1 MKFTYESYRG
11 LLALLL
17 QAGYAFETYH
27 SWQDSKR
34 CVILRHDIDQS
45 IEASVAMARLEAKEG
60 VVSTYFV
67 LLTGAFYNT
76 ASAKALKGLREIH
89 ALGHEVG
96 LHFDEVAY
104 GETDELMEDLI
115 RKEAEV
121 LSRLCGFP
129 ITTVSM
135 HRPSKATL
143 ERDLV
148 IPGMVNSYGRTFF
161 RDFKYLS
168 DSRRRWRES
177 VLDIVRS
184 GEYDRL
190 HILTHAFW
198 YHEAEESLEET
209 VRAFVNGGNIARY
222 AAMRENIADLESI
235 MQECE
240 VR

>member
-11 LLALLL
+11 LLTLLR
-17 QAGYAFETYH
+17 QEGFAFETYH
-27 SWQDSKR
+27 SWKENER

-45 IEASVAMARLEAKEG
+45 IEASVAMARLEAEEG
-60 VVSTYFV
+60 AVSTYFV
-67 LLTGAFYNT
+67 LMTGAFYNT
-76 ASAKALKGLREIH
+76 ASANALKGLREIH

-104 GETDELMEDLI
+104 GETDEPMEDLI
-115 RKEAEV
+115 RKEAEI

-129 ITTVSM
+129 ITAVSM

-143 ERDLV
+143 EQDLA
-148 IPGMVNSYGRTFF
+148 IPGMVNSYGKTFF

-168 DSRRRWRES
+168 DSRRRWREP

-209 VRAFVNGGNIARY
+209 VCAFINGGNAARY
-222 AAMRENIADLESI
+222 AAMRENIADLDSI

-240 VR
+240 VH